1 LGSLRFFSLTGIGLP
16 DGGAV
21 GALIQRVAQR
31 RGIRQF
37 VKFAIVGTSGFVV
50 NGIVFTL
57 LRIPLSLEQ
66 KQEWYFPMF
75 SIAFMAGGVS
85 NYVLNRTWTF
95 RSTGHALGEGAKFL
109 TVSAIALCIS
119 LLVSYLAAPFLGK
132 GHKLWFVA
140 TCAGI
145 VVNFFVN
152 KYWTFR
158 SVL

>member
-1 LGSLRFFSLTGIGLP
+1 MPELTAAAASWIGRLT
-16 DGGAV
+16 
-21 GALIQRVAQR
+21 QQ

-37 VKFAIVGTSGFVV
+37 IKFAIVGTSGFAV
-50 NGIVFTL
+50 NGVVFTL
-57 LRIPLSLEQ
+57 LQLPLAIEQ
-66 KQEWYFPMF
+66 REAWYYLIF

-85 NYVLNRTWTF
+85 NYFLNRVWTF

-109 TVSAIALCIS
+109 TVSAIALCVS
-119 LLVSYLAAPFLGK
+119 LLVSYAAAPILGK
-132 GHKLWFVA
+132 GHKLWFVS

>member
-1 LGSLRFFSLTGIGLP
+1 MPEFTGAAGSLLGRLR
-16 DGGAV
+16 
-21 GALIQRVAQR
+21 QQ

-37 VKFAIVGTSGFVV
+37 VKFAIVGSSGFVV

-57 LRIPLSLEQ
+57 LQLPLAIEQ
-66 KQEWYFPMF
+66 RQAWYYLIF
-75 SIAFMAGGVS
+75 SVAFMAGGIS
-85 NYVLNRTWTF
+85 NYFLNRVWTF

-109 TVSAIALCIS
+109 TVSAIALCVS
-119 LLVSYLAAPFLGK
+119 LLVSFAAAPLLGK
-132 GHKLWFVA
+132 GHKLWFVS

>member
-1 LGSLRFFSLTGIGLP
+1 LPEPTATAASLIGR
-16 DGGAV
+16 
-21 GALIQRVAQR
+21 ITQR

-37 VKFAIVGTSGFVV
+37 IKFAIVGTSGFAV
-50 NGIVFTL
+50 NGVVFTL
-57 LRIPLSLEQ
+57 LQLPLSIDQ
-66 KQEWYFPMF
+66 RQMWYYLIF

-85 NYVLNRTWTF
+85 NYFLNRVWTF
-95 RSTGHALGEGAKFL
+95 RSTGHALGEGVKFL
-109 TVSAIALCIS
+109 TVSAIALCVS
-119 LLVSYLAAPFLGK
+119 LLVSFVSAPILGK
-132 GHKLWFVA
+132 GHKLWFVS

>member
-1 LGSLRFFSLTGIGLP
+1 MPEPTAVRTSLFARIT
-16 DGGAV
+16 
-21 GALIQRVAQR
+21 QQ

-37 VKFAIVGTSGFVV
+37 VKFAIVGTSGFAV
-50 NGIVFTL
+50 NGIVFTVL
-57 LRIPLSLEQ
+57 QLPLAIEQ
-66 KQEWYFPMF
+66 RQMWYYLIF
-75 SIAFMAGGVS
+75 SVAFMAGGVS
-85 NYVLNRTWTF
+85 NYFLNRVWTF

-109 TVSAIALCIS
+109 TVSAIALCVS
-119 LLVSYLAAPFLGK
+119 LLVSFAAAPLLGK
-132 GHKLWFVA
+132 GHKLWFVS

>member
-1 LGSLRFFSLTGIGLP
+1 MPESATTAASLIGR
-16 DGGAV
+16 
-21 GALIQRVAQR
+21 ITQR

-37 VKFAIVGTSGFVV
+37 IKFAIVGTSGFAV
-50 NGIVFTL
+50 NGGVFTIL
-57 LRIPLSLEQ
+57 QLPLSIDQ
-66 KQEWYFPMF
+66 RQMWYYAIF

-85 NYVLNRTWTF
+85 NYFLNRVWTF

-109 TVSAIALCIS
+109 TVSAIALCVS
-119 LLVSYLAAPFLGK
+119 LIVSLAASPMLGK
-132 GHKLWFVA
+132 GHKLWFVS

-145 VVNFFVN
+145 IVNFFVN